1 MILEKTYSKEWFE
14 SKSHELAKG
23 DAKLLEKAVMALTLL
38 EHLVLNKVDFIFKG
52 GTALIL
58 LLPEPRR
65 FSIDI
70 DIIEKGKPKD
80 FATTFDNIVKNSPFI
95 RWKSDNERKTV
106 PKAPVEHYKFFYK
119 SVVDASFGEEPILL
133 DILYEKHSYH
143 ELKHMPIQN
152 KWLVTGSPVISA
164 EVPSIE
170 SILGDKLTAF
180 APNTTG
186 ILYTKD
192 KPAEIIK
199 QLYDIGHLFD
209 EAKNIEAVT
218 KTFHAIAKNEIG
230 YRELKV
236 NSDDVLQD
244 LFDTCVIISER
255 DEKSKEFL
263 HLQTGI
269 KNLFNFIFIE
279 KFRIE
284 SAIVCASKA
293 AYISVMVRNNVKNAP
308 ERFNGPE
315 EIKDWSI
322 TDKRYQKFDAFKRIN
337 PEAFF
342 YWFKAIELSTKAVTP
357 IVISASE
364 NDKGHDNLTTLTF
377 IINGKEVVIDN
388 VNIHEPLRAAVERA
402 LAKSGSS
409 GRPIGDW
416 IVRWNNNNLDIS
428 KKVAEF
434 RFTKDAKIF
443 LDLKSG
449 EGG

>member
-14 SKSHELAKG
+14 SKSKELVKG

-38 EHLVLNKVDFIFKG
+38 EQLVVNKVDFVFKG

-70 DIIEKGKPKD
+70 DIIENGKPKD
-80 FATTFDNIVKNSPFI
+80 FADVFNKIVEKSPFTK
-95 RWKSDNERKTV
+95 WKSDNERKSKT
-106 PKAPVEHYKFFYK
+106 KAPVEHYKFYYK
-119 SVVDASFGEEPILL
+119 SVIDSNYGEEPILL
-133 DILYEKHSYH
+133 DILYDKHFYP
-143 ELKHMPIQN
+143 ELKKLPIEN
-152 KWLVTGSPVISA
+152 KWLVTGSPISSA
-164 EVPSIE
+164 EVPSVE

-209 EAKNIEAVT
+209 ETKKLEVVI
-218 KTFHAIAKNEIG
+218 KTFYAVAKSEIS
-230 YRELKV
+230 YRDLKIKP
-236 NSDDVLQD
+236 DDVLRD
-244 LFDTCVIISER
+244 MFDTCVILSER
-255 DEKSKEFL
+255 NEKSKKYL

-269 KNLFNFIFIE
+269 KNIYNFIFIE

-293 AYISVMVRNNVKNAP
+293 AYISLLIKQGAKEIPQRY
-308 ERFNGPE
+308 NGPE

-322 TDKRYQKFDAFKRIN
+322 KHKSYQKFDVFKRIN

-342 YWFKAIELSTKAVTP
+342 YWYKATE
-357 IVISASE
+357 
-364 NDKGHDNLTTLTF
+364 
-377 IINGKEVVIDN
+377 IIK
-388 VNIHEPLRAAVERA
+388 
-402 LAKSGSS
+402 
-409 GRPIGDW
+409 
-416 IVRWNNNNLDIS
+416 
-428 KKVAEF
+428 
-434 RFTKDAKIF
+434 
-443 LDLKSG
+443 
-449 EGG
+449 